1 MKQDAFEAQFSPRWD
16 RLEQWI
22 ATLENRAE
30 RDRDPQ
36 LWRQIGNEFPSA
48 YREVCHHLALAKAR
62 RYSLALQ
69 TRLNRLALTGHRQ
82 LYRTRTPVLMLIG
95 RFLVHEFPVCF
106 REHWKPIAWSA
117 VLLYLPAFLMAFGI
131 WIDSEL
137 LYSLITPGD
146 VAMME
151 EMYDPEN
158 DVLGRERASDTDVM
172 MFGYYIYNNVTI
184 GFQVFAGGLLFGI
197 GSVFYL
203 VFNGLY
209 FGAVGYHLSSI
220 GFAQPFWSFVSG
232 HSSFELTAI
241 VIFGGLGLAM
251 GYRAIAPGRQGR
263 WQAIAEQ
270 ARNGVPLIY
279 GGTLMLFAAA
289 FVEAFW
295 SSTTWPPSFVKYG
308 VGIAFW
314 LLLGLYFF
322 GMGRG
327 AAR

>member
-1 MKQDAFEAQFSPRWD
+1 MKQDAFEARFVPRWD
-16 RLEQWI
+16 RLETWI
-22 ATLENRAE
+22 ATLENRKEREQDAE
-30 RDRDPQ
+30 
-36 LWRQIGNEFPSA
+36 LVRQIGKEFPAA

-69 TRLNRLALTGHRQ
+69 SRLNRLALTGHRQ
-82 LYRTRTPVLMLIG
+82 LYRTRTPVLTLIG
-95 RFLVHEFPVCF
+95 RFLVHEFPACF
-106 REHWKPIAWSA
+106 RRHWKPIAWSA
-117 VLLYLPAFLMAFGI
+117 VLLYLPALLMAFAI
-131 WIDSEL
+131 SIDSEL
-137 LYSLITPGD
+137 LYSLMSPRD
-146 VAMME
+146 VATME
-151 EMYDPEN
+151 EMYDPGN

-172 MFGYYIYNNVTI
+172 MFGYYIHNNVTI
-184 GFQVFAGGLLFGI
+184 GFQVFAGGLIFGI

-203 VFNGLY
+203 VFNGLF

-241 VIFGGLGLAM
+241 VIFGGLGLAI
-251 GYRAIAPGRQGR
+251 GYRAIAPGRQRR

-270 ARNGVPLIY
+270 ARDGMALIY

-295 SSTTWPPSFVKYG
+295 SSTTWPPPLVKYAVG
-308 VGIAFW
+308 VAFW
-314 LLLGLYFF
+314 VLHGLYFW
-322 GMGRG
+322 GMGRS